1 MFPNELQDET
11 MSLIIFFYKNL
22 LNTDDFDNPQTN
34 FSFTKNNIY
43 IKPEV
48 SKHICVYKYII
59 KNNVQRCFRTINTIK
74 K

>member
-43 IKPEV
+43 I
-48 SKHICVYKYII
+48 I
-59 KNNVQRCFRTINTIK
+59 KNNVRCFRTIQLRNK
-74 K
+74 